1 MLRAGDGE
9 YSGAKT
15 RSMSAAYCNAIFAS
29 LLAKYWLGTTAPS
42 GISWSGQGLFMRVSI
57 STIGWCLSAHCG
69 DSSCMIATFRDK
81 PQRIMEPSVASLTT
95 STQHRIALI
104 YLPFPIFLLAHRQ
117 NRT

>member
-42 GISWSGQGLFMRVSI
+42 GISWSGQRSEEHTSELQSLMRI
-57 STIGWCLSAHCG
+57 SYDVFCL
-69 DSSCMIATFRDK
+69 K
-81 PQRIMEPSVASLTT
+81 KK
-95 STQHRIALI
+95 
-104 YLPFPIFLLAHRQ
+104 RQ
-117 NRT
+117 NIKKVKDKNNRNTTIMTKLLTNTQRTVKNNRTGIYA

>member
-42 GISWSGQGLFMRVSI
+42 GISWSGQGLFMRASI

-69 DSSCMIATFRDK
+69 DSSSMIATFRDRSEEHTSEL
-81 PQRIMEPSVASLTT
+81 QSLMRISYAVFCLITKKQPTHETT
-95 STQHRIALI
+95 PATPNSQ
-104 YLPFPIFLLAHRQ
+104 
-117 NRT
+117 